1 MSVVT
6 RRLRACRLPNRD
18 SLFVYARTC
27 GLYLELSQTSQIVS
41 CVRLQMSVW
50 FESYWVENPC
60 MGLCV
65 GEDFLTILT
74 TAIESKWVRVLLV
87 NGVGRQM
94 SDTRPLEVGETI
106 ALTDT
111 VHSKSVVGLDLPAN
125 AKFAN
130 EDQRFDTFE
139 VEILEE
145 VRRTEAPPGNISSQL
160 FRVRGEDGTETTVS
174 YGGRSFIGDHTL
186 SQSNSQGSQQSW
198 TWERL

>member
-1 MSVVT
+1 
-6 RRLRACRLPNRD
+6 
-18 SLFVYARTC
+18 
-27 GLYLELSQTSQIVS
+27 
-41 CVRLQMSVW
+41 
-50 FESYWVENPC
+50 
-60 MGLCV
+60 
-65 GEDFLTILT
+65 
-74 TAIESKWVRVLLV
+74 
-87 NGVGRQM
+87 M

-174 YGGRSFIGDHTL
+174 YGGRSFLEIIRSRSRTRRAL
-186 SQSNSQGSQQSW
+186 SSRGRGSVFRRSFLFCYSR
-198 TWERL
+198 RLQYLPLSESKGGWGYYIQVELGNNGNESSAVKGGSCGRETRAH